1 MKILAI
7 ESSCDETA
15 ACVLHGTKKKR
26 RLLSRVIASQVK
38 THQRYGGVVP
48 EVAARQHIKS
58 IIGVIDHSI
67 RAAKLTPDDLNAIAV
82 SAGPGLITSL
92 RIGVQTAKT
101 LSMAWN
107 KKLIRVNHIEGHIYA
122 NWHDTTNIPL
132 PAICLV
138 VSGGHTELILIK
150 KHGDYKLVGRTRD
163 DAAGEVFDK
172 VAKMLGIGYPG
183 GPKIQKF
190 AKRGNPK
197 RFTFPRPMLTNQNFD
212 FSFSGL
218 KTSVL
223 YMLKKQF
230 PGKQVPLADIC
241 ASFQQAVLDVLV
253 QKTIRAA
260 QKNKVKSVL
269 LAGGVAANKP
279 LRQQLTDQVKLT
291 FDNKIP
297 FYLPPLDLCTDNAD
311 MIALAAYYHAVKKD
325 YISWKKLDADPN
337 WELV

>member
-15 ACVLHGTKKKR
+15 ASIIHGTKKRR
-26 RLLSRVIASQVK
+26 RLLSHIIASQIK

-58 IIGVIDHSI
+58 IIGVIDHAL
-67 RAAKLTPDDLNAIAV
+67 RTAKLTPDDLDAIAV
-82 SAGPGLITSL
+82 SAGPGLITAL
-92 RIGVQTAKT
+92 RVGVQTAKT

-107 KKLIRVNHIEGHIYA
+107 KKLIRVNHMEGHIYA
-122 NWHDTTNIPL
+122 NWHDTTDIPL
-132 PAICLV
+132 PAIGLV
-138 VSGGHTELILIK
+138 VSGGHTELILVK
-150 KHGDYKLVGRTRD
+150 KHGDYQLIGRTRD
-163 DAAGEVFDK
+163 DAAGEAFDK
-172 VAKMLGIGYPG
+172 VAKILGIGYPG
-183 GPKIQKF
+183 GPKIQRL
-190 AKRGNPK
+190 AERGNPK
-197 RFTFPRPMLTNQNFD
+197 RFTFPRPMLTHQNFD

-223 YMLKKQF
+223 YMVQKQF
-230 PGKQVPLADIC
+230 PGKQIPLADIC

-260 QKNKVKSVL
+260 QNHKVKSVL

-279 LRQQLTDQVKLT
+279 LRQQLADSVKFT
-291 FDNKIP
+291 FNNKIP
-297 FYLPPLDLCTDNAD
+297 FYLPPLDLCTDNAG
-311 MIALAAYYHAVKKD
+311 MIALAAYYHALKKD
-325 YISWKKLDADPN
+325 FISWKNLDADPN